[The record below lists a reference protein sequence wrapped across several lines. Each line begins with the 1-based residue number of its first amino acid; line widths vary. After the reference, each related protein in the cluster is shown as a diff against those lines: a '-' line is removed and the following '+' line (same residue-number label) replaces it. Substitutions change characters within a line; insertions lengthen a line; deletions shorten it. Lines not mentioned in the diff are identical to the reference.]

1 VIPPVTTASLVIFIV
16 ARTTRE
22 PHGSVRKETSFKYG
36 VTNRARRA
44 LSEISVAALTLLKS
58 AKKSCLQRDLT
69 LI

>member
-1 VIPPVTTASLVIFIV
+1 MPPVTTASLVIFIV

-22 PHGSVRKETSFKYG
+22 HQGSVRKETSFKYG
-36 VTNRARRA
+36 VTNGARRA
-44 LSEISVAALTLLKS
+44 FSEIFVAALTLLKS